1 MFMGHG
7 KGYKENI
14 LNLYL
19 FSFVDLDTLTYVTSI
34 SRMIVEGSWK
44 DGSFME

>member
-19 FSFVDLDTLTYVTSI
+19 FSFVDLDTYVTSI